1 MYDIFFLGDEG
12 KQWDAVKTLYPNAQ
26 RLEKNLTIDQIQKK
40 SFTKMFW
47 VVWNDLLLDEN
58 FDLNNYKN
66 NSRAKEFER

>member
-26 RLEKNLTIDQIQKK
+26 RLEKNLTIKQIQQK

-47 VVWNDLLLDEN
+47 V
-58 FDLNNYKN
+58 
-66 NSRAKEFER
+66 ERHLKKS